1 MQERAPVAHTQ
12 VRLSG
17 LDITVY
23 PVIVAP
29 PLETGAAHD
38 TTLCALAAFVAVTL
52 VGAPGVVLG
61 VTALDGSDAIPVPLV
76 LVAVTLNV

>member
-1 MQERAPVAHTQ
+1 MDV
-12 VRLSG
+12 
-17 LDITVY
+17 
-23 PVIVAP
+23 
-29 PLETGAAHD
+29 GAVHD

-61 VTALDGSDAIPVPLV
+61 VTELDASDALPVPLA